1 MPNKFQIMIAGM
13 FLSGLTG
20 APSVANAT
28 SVNFSFGG
36 FFQGATVSVSFTGT
50 DINSDGIFSNF
61 TGPSGEISNLT
72 VSFSGNSAIPAFSV
86 SNSGLVIYVDTVGL
100 TPTTGGLPV
109 VVAGDGVIDV
119 GGAVMSGLTTLG
131 SFSLVGGACSA
142 FQGDRVVL
150 PAGECA
156 DLTYTPNAPAPV
168 VNEVVVPE
176 PFGLALFMTALFGLG
191 MARRRHTAKAV

>member
-109 VVAGDGVIDV
+109 VVAD
-119 GGAVMSGLTTLG
+119 VMSGLTTLG